1 MDEKNKPAEKD
12 KPAGT
17 KVKITYTLDPSK
29 LPNQCEAQ
37 ATCAGQAV
45 TAYGASW
52 AEAKQNAIGLCKQI
66 LALGEV
72 PKAEDVDLG

>member
-1 MDEKNKPAEKD
+1 MTDTTKDTKD

-29 LPNQCEAQ
+29 APNQCEAQ
-37 ATCAGQAV
+37 TTCAGQDV
-45 TAYGASW
+45 TAYGATW
-52 AEAKQNAIGLCKQI
+52 AEAKQNAILLCKGI

-72 PKAEDVDLG
+72 PKTEDVDLG